1 MGQQLRLIETFGLSD
16 NVAKARDKFGA
27 INLNHSVSKKWT
39 HLVLRYSSTFNQ
51 SITNSERGIF
61 EPTTTN
67 IATLENRKT
76 KQILK
81 QCMQNLVLST
91 KPMITNGL

>member
-1 MGQQLRLIETFGLSD
+1 LVCLAAIL
-16 NVAKARDKFGA
+16 AKARDKFGA

-39 HLVLRYSSTFNQ
+39 LSGFAAYSSTFNQ

-67 IATLENRKT
+67 IATLENRK
-76 KQILK
+76 KQTDSKTMHLCKIWF
-81 QCMQNLVLST
+81 
-91 KPMITNGL
+91 

>member
-1 MGQQLRLIETFGLSD
+1 
-16 NVAKARDKFGA
+16 VAKARDKFGA

-39 HLVLRYSSTFNQ
+39 LSGFAAYSSTFNQ

-61 EPTTTN
+61 TYYHKYK
-67 IATLENRKT
+67 ENRKT

-81 QCMQNLVLST
+81 QCIIAKFGSKYKANDKFQMDYDAFLE
-91 KPMITNGL
+91 K

>member
-39 HLVLRYSSTFNQ
+39 IWFCGIIYLQ
-51 SITNSERGIF
+51 S
-61 EPTTTN
+61 
-67 IATLENRKT
+67 
-76 KQILK
+76 
-81 QCMQNLVLST
+81 VYY
-91 KPMITNGL
+91 

>member
-1 MGQQLRLIETFGLSD
+1 LSGGD

-39 HLVLRYSSTFNQ
+39 LSGFAAYSSTFNQ
-51 SITNSERGIF
+51 SITNSERGILNLLH
-61 EPTTTN
+61 TN

-81 QCMQNLVLST
+81 QCIYC
-91 KPMITNGL
+91 KIWF